1 MSPPKRK
8 VESSLTD
15 LASKRA
21 KLREELRVIEE
32 TYAIQEKIDAEVK
45 KLESY
50 EELVAKSKEII
61 RELESTL
68 PDQ

>member
-8 VESSLTD
+8 VASSLAD